1 MASRSL
7 GGRCSVTDD
16 EGCAPLNRVGCASRS
31 LLYAI
36 MLSRN
41 LFRLLETV
49 ITGRFLQKC
58 RPRRYWTLPA
68 SMFPRSILYNVANRK

>member
-7 GGRCSVTDD
+7 SGSCSGTDD
-16 EGCAPLNRVGCASRS
+16 EGFRLNSVGFAFRS

-36 MLSRN
+36 MLNRN

-58 RPRRYWTLPA
+58 CPRRCSL
-68 SMFPRSILYNVANRK
+68 SL